1 MKLFLLN
8 EYVGGTPFDSQTLGI
23 YLTIE
28 EAKIEL
34 KKQLDRYDYEDW
46 DDNEITETSFYF
58 YSDEWWGGCLIEE
71 FETNLKLK

>member
-8 EYVGGTPFDSQTLGI
+8 EYVGGTPFESQTLGI

-34 KKQLDRYDYEDW
+34 KKQLDRYDYENW

-58 YSDEWWGGCLIEE
+58 DCSDWWGGCVIEE